1 MRPTFEP
8 EARVPDRDRPARE
21 APAARW
27 AADREPGG
35 GPAQPAAGA
44 TWGPKQR
51 DADWEDDKR
60 QDKRRRDRRSREDQE
75 PPRAQC
81 PTTLSEA
88 STTASVLGA
97 DEIALRDHRIA
108 KLEQVRKYAFTH
120 QDLGVLARFLELTFD
135 RLRPPPR
142 AGALSM
148 GERPE
153 PPLVAMKLVLR
164 AMKLLHLCDYGHED
178 VCVLL
183 AHTSLY
189 FKKTFSLCGAHMDR
203 HEVANA
209 LVLLLFVA
217 HSYLLDETCPLNVWH
232 QHLFAKYCSM
242 RTLNAAVFRL
252 LDIRGFR
259 LKLDRKDVDKR
270 FAFLKGDGEPPPPTP
285 QVPAARPR
293 DGLMALAPTR
303 TLPG

>member
-1 MRPTFEP
+1 MRTSGKFQP
-8 EARVPDRDRPARE
+8 EARAPDHYRPVRE
-21 APAARW
+21 APARW
-27 AADREPGG
+27 AAE
-35 GPAQPAAGA
+35 
-44 TWGPKQR
+44 R
-51 DADWEDDKR
+51 DADGAAAAWGPARPAAQPRAEDLE
-60 QDKRRRDRRSREDQE
+60 QQEHKRRRDRRSREDQE
-75 PPRAQC
+75 QRTPC

-88 STTASVLGA
+88 STTASLGV
-97 DEIALRDHRIA
+97 DELHLRDHRIA
-108 KLEQVRKYAFTH
+108 KLEQVRKYAHTSL
-120 QDLGVLARFLELTFD
+120 DLGVLGRFLELTFD
-135 RLRPPPR
+135 RLRSPQR
-142 AGALSM
+142 VGALACA

-153 PPLVAMKLVLR
+153 PPLAAMKLVLR

-217 HSYLLDETCPLNVWH
+217 HSYLLDETCPLSVWH

-270 FAFLKGDGEPPPPTP
+270 FAFLRGEGEPPPPTP
-285 QVPAARPR
+285 QCPPARPR
-293 DGLMALAPTR
+293 DGPVALAPAAR
-303 TLPG
+303 SPG